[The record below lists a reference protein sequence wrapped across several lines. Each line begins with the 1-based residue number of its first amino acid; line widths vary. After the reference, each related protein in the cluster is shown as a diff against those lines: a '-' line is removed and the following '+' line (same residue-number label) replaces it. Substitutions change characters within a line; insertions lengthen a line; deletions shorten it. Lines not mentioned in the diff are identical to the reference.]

1 MSGFS
6 GEFIRIYIDNGGNM
20 SGEMATI
27 LNVDDQEPGRYA
39 RRRMLERAG
48 YRVID
53 ANCGADAWRVLEE
66 VRPQLVLM
74 DVNLPDI
81 SGFDL
86 CRRIKNRPELT
97 DIMVLHVSASR
108 VSGTDRAVGLEVG
121 SDGYLIEPIDEKE
134 LHAAVRSLL
143 RLQERQQENEG
154 LLARLRRSEELFRG
168 LFEQAAVGM
177 CVVGS
182 DGRLLRVNDKLCSI
196 TGRAEHDLMK
206 QELRDLTHP
215 DDRAEHESQ
224 VGTLLLGG
232 ISEVSLEQRL
242 MRPDGDTIWVM
253 VTLSIQW
260 DAGGRIQSLIGVIE
274 DIDARKRA
282 ELELRTHT
290 ARQQLLSKIMDQ
302 LLRVDDPA
310 DVMQDIF
317 ASLQAS
323 VGLNSFLDYD
333 VISDNSGIR
342 MTTWAGIPDDAL
354 EPLMFLKFGQA
365 LCGTSA
371 ASRKPIIVERLQASN
386 DPKASR
392 MQAVGATAYA
402 CFPLIVGERLL
413 GTLAF
418 ASNSRQAF
426 DPDDLELLEA
436 VSNYVATAKE
446 RRRLLRETRQRAE
459 QVAEQEERL
468 RFATDGAG
476 MGTWD
481 VDLRTGRVVWNRQN
495 ALLLGFDSETVQ
507 ASTKRWWALVHEDD
521 RPIVRQAMRNAR
533 NSGNLYQGE
542 HRIRRADTGELR
554 WLAPYGR
561 IHYSGDGRPTRFVGV
576 TFDITER
583 KHAEMQRQE
592 WTKELERRVNERTKE
607 LVRTHDR
614 LRGLA
619 QDLTLTEQRE
629 RQRIAGEL
637 HDYLAQM
644 LVVTRLK
651 MNHASQMI
659 TPHPA
664 CTILHEADQLIDQ
677 SLTYT
682 RTVVAELMPPTLR
695 QFGLAAG
702 LRWLGERMEQQGLV
716 VHVDVPSMAPTL
728 SEDHTTML
736 FQCVRELLFNV
747 LKHSGTDR
755 ASVTMTDDGQGK
767 LEIVVHDDGVGCDPV
782 AIRESRG
789 DKFGLFSIR
798 ERMEAIDGWMEL
810 ESQTGT
816 GTTVTLG
823 VSVGAASSDEA
834 VAVGGED
841 GAVVPAHTAGNSTG
855 HVQPPIVERS
865 VRVLLVDDHAMVRQG
880 LRSILDGYPNLDII
894 AEAGDGEEAIT
905 LARLLKP
912 DLVVMDVNM
921 PRLDGIEATR
931 RIREELPAT
940 YVVGLSVNEA
950 EHIVKSMRA
959 AGASAFLTKES
970 AADHLYETIGAVTR
984 KNNVECSLDAS
995 IR

>member
-1 MSGFS
+1 V
-6 GEFIRIYIDNGGNM
+6 I
-20 SGEMATI
+20 
-27 LNVDDQEPGRYA
+27 VD
-39 RRRMLERAG
+39 
-48 YRVID
+48 
-53 ANCGADAWRVLEE
+53 
-66 VRPQLVLM
+66 
-74 DVNLPDI
+74 
-81 SGFDL
+81 
-86 CRRIKNRPELT
+86 
-97 DIMVLHVSASR
+97 
-108 VSGTDRAVGLEVG
+108 
-121 SDGYLIEPIDEKE
+121 
-134 LHAAVRSLL
+134 
-143 RLQERQQENEG
+143 
-154 LLARLRRSEELFRG
+154 
-168 LFEQAAVGM
+168 
-177 CVVGS
+177 
-182 DGRLLRVNDKLCSI
+182 
-196 TGRAEHDLMK
+196 
-206 QELRDLTHP
+206 
-215 DDRAEHESQ
+215 
-224 VGTLLLGG
+224 
-232 ISEVSLEQRL
+232 
-242 MRPDGDTIWVM
+242 
-253 VTLSIQW
+253 
-260 DAGGRIQSLIGVIE
+260 
-274 DIDARKRA
+274 
-282 ELELRTHT
+282 
-290 ARQQLLSKIMDQ
+290 
-302 LLRVDDPA
+302 
-310 DVMQDIF
+310 
-317 ASLQAS
+317 
-323 VGLNSFLDYD
+323 
-333 VISDNSGIR
+333 
-342 MTTWAGIPDDAL
+342 
-354 EPLMFLKFGQA
+354 
-365 LCGTSA
+365 
-371 ASRKPIIVERLQASN
+371 RLQASN

-392 MQAVGATAYA
+392 MQAVGSTAYA

-418 ASNSRQAF
+418 ASNSRQSF
-426 DPDDLELLEA
+426 EPDDLELLEA
-436 VSNYVATAKE
+436 VSNYVAMAKE
-446 RRRLLRETRQRAE
+446 RRRLLQETRQRAE

-495 ALLLGFDSETVQ
+495 ALLLGYDSQTMQ
-507 ASTKRWWALVHEDD
+507 ASTKHWWTLVHEDD
-521 RPIVRQAMRNAR
+521 KPLIRQAMRNAR
-533 NSGNLYQGE
+533 NSGTLNQAE
-542 HRIRRADTGELR
+542 HRILRADTGELR

-561 IHYSGDGRPTRFVGV
+561 IHYNGKGHPTRFVGV

-659 TPHPA
+659 SPHPA
-664 CTILHEADQLIDQ
+664 CTVLQEADQLIDQ

-702 LRWLGERMEQQGLV
+702 LRWLGERMEQQGLL
-716 VHVDVPSMAPTL
+716 VHVDVPGATPPL

-755 ASVTMTDDGQGK
+755 ASVRMRDDGQGK
-767 LEIVVHDDGVGCDPV
+767 LEIIVHDDGVGCDPV
-782 AIRESRG
+782 AIRESKG

-810 ESQTGT
+810 QSQPGA

-823 VSVGAASSDEA
+823 VAVGAASPELSVGAADSDSSA
-834 VAVGGED
+834 SAGQRAPSASLNVQP
-841 GAVVPAHTAGNSTG
+841 AVVGRT
-855 HVQPPIVERS
+855 

-931 RIREELPAT
+931 RIREELPST

-984 KNNVECSLDAS
+984 KTNVECSMDAS

>member
-1 MSGFS
+1 MTG
-6 GEFIRIYIDNGGNM
+6 D
-20 SGEMATI
+20 MATI

-143 RLQERQQENEG
+143 RLRERQQENEG

-282 ELELRTHT
+282 ELDLRTHT
-290 ARQQLLSKIMDQ
+290 GRQQLLSKTMDQ

-310 DVMQDIF
+310 EVMQDIF
-317 ASLQAS
+317 SSLRAS
-323 VGLNSFLDYD
+323 VGLDSFLDYD
-333 VISDNSGIR
+333 VMPDNSGIR
-342 MTTWAGIPDDAL
+342 MTSWAGIPDDAL

-371 ASRKPIIVERLQASN
+371 ASRKPVIVERLQGSS
-386 DPKASR
+386 DPRASR
-392 MQAVGATAYA
+392 MQAVGSTAYA
-402 CFPLIVGERLL
+402 CFPLIVGEKLL

-418 ASNSRQAF
+418 ASNSRPSF
-426 DPDDLELLEA
+426 DPEDLELLES
-436 VSNYVATAKE
+436 VSNYVAMAKE
-446 RRRLLRETRQRAE
+446 RRRLLQETRLRAE

-495 ALLLGFDSETVQ
+495 ALLLGYDSETSH

-521 RPIVRQAMRNAR
+521 RPVVRQAMKNAR
-533 NSGNLYQGE
+533 NSGNLYQAE

-554 WLAPYGR
+554 WVAPYGR
-561 IHYSGDGRPTRFVGV
+561 IHFSGDGRPTRFVGV

-651 MNHASQMI
+651 MNHASQLI
-659 TPHPA
+659 APHPA
-664 CTILHEADQLIDQ
+664 CAVLQEADQLIDQ

-702 LRWLGERMEQQGLV
+702 LRWLGERMEQQGLLV
-716 VHVDVPSMAPTL
+716 NVDVPAAAPPL
-728 SEDHTTML
+728 SEDHTTMQ

-747 LKHSGTDR
+747 LKHAGTDR

-782 AIRESRG
+782 AIRESRA
-789 DKFGLFSIR
+789 DKFGIFSIR

-810 ESQTGT
+810 ESRLGA

-823 VSVGAASSDEA
+823 VTLGASCAVEA
-834 VAVGGED
+834 VAGGNGVEQ
-841 GAVVPAHTAGNSTG
+841 PAFAAQTAASASHTTQQA
-855 HVQPPIVERS
+855 ILERP

-912 DLVVMDVNM
+912 DLIVMDVNM
-921 PRLDGIEATR
+921 PRLDGIEATK

-940 YVVGLSVNEA
+940 HVVGLSVNEA

-959 AGASAFLTKES
+959 AGAAAFLTKES

-984 KNNVECSLDAS
+984 KINAECSMDAS

>member
-1 MSGFS
+1 MT
-6 GEFIRIYIDNGGNM
+6 E
-20 SGEMATI
+20 EMATI
-27 LNVDDQEPGRYA
+27 VNVDDQEAGRYA
-39 RRRMLERAG
+39 KRRMMERAG
-48 YRVID
+48 YRVVD
-53 ANCGADAWRVLEE
+53 AACGTDAWRVIED

-81 SGFDL
+81 NGFDL
-86 CRRIKNRPELT
+86 CRRIKSRPDLA
-97 DIMVLHVSASR
+97 DIMVLHVSATR
-108 VSGTDRAVGLEVG
+108 VSGTDRAFGMEVG
-121 SDGYLIEPIDEKE
+121 SDGYLIEPIDESE
-134 LHAAVRSLL
+134 LLAAVRSLL
-143 RLQERQQENEG
+143 RLRERQRENEG

-182 DGRLLRVNDKLCSI
+182 DGRLLRVNDKLCRIS
-196 TGRAEHDLMK
+196 GRPEHDLMK

-242 MRPDGDTIWVM
+242 VRPDGGTIWVT

-282 ELELRTHT
+282 ELELRNHT
-290 ARQQLLSKIMDQ
+290 ARQQLLSKTMDQ

-310 DVMQDIF
+310 DVIQDIF
-317 ASLQAS
+317 ASLRAS
-323 VGLNSFLDYD
+323 IGLDTFLDYD
-333 VISDNSGIR
+333 VTPDSSGIR
-342 MTTWAGIPDDAL
+342 MSAWAGIPDHAL
-354 EPLMFLKFGQA
+354 DPLMYLQFGQA

-371 ASRKPIIVERLQASN
+371 ASRRPVIVEHLQSSS
-386 DPKASR
+386 DPRAAR
-392 MQAVGATAYA
+392 MQAVGSSAYA
-402 CFPLIVGERLL
+402 CFPLVVGERLL

-418 ASNSRQAF
+418 ASSSRQSF
-426 DPDDLELLEA
+426 DADDLELLEA

-446 RRRLLRETRQRAE
+446 RRRLLQETRQRAE

-468 RFATDGAG
+468 RFATEGAG

-495 ALLLGFDSETVQ
+495 ALLLGYHSESAD
-507 ASTKRWWALVHEDD
+507 ASTKGWWILVHEED
-521 RPIVRQAMRNAR
+521 RPVMRQALSEAR
-533 NSGNLYQGE
+533 RSGHLHQAE

-554 WLAPYGR
+554 WLALYGR
-561 IHYSGDGRPTRFVGV
+561 IHYNGSGHPTRFVGV

-583 KHAEMQRQE
+583 KQADMQRQE
-592 WTKELERRVNERTKE
+592 WTRELERRVNERTKE

-651 MNHASQMI
+651 MNHAAQMI
-659 TPHPA
+659 APHPA
-664 CTILHEADQLIDQ
+664 CAVLQEADQLIDQ

-702 LRWLGERMEQQGLV
+702 LRWLGERMGQQGLD
-716 VHVDVPSMAPTL
+716 VHVDVPAVTPPL

-736 FQCVRELLFNV
+736 YQCVRELLFNV
-747 LKHSGTDR
+747 LKHAGTER
-755 ASVTMTDDGQGK
+755 ACVTMTDDGQGK
-767 LEIVVHDDGVGCDPV
+767 VQIVVHDDGVGCDPV
-782 AIRESRG
+782 AIRESKG

-798 ERMEAIDGWMEL
+798 ERMESIDGWMEL
-810 ESQTGT
+810 ESSPGA
-816 GTTVTLG
+816 GMTVTLG
-823 VSVGAASSDEA
+823 ISADAGTRDQTA
-834 VAVGGED
+834 GED
-841 GAVVPAHTAGNSTG
+841 PSLLNSAQPTDAPALAAQARDKHA
-855 HVQPPIVERS
+855 P

-880 LRSILDGYPNLDII
+880 LRSILEGYANLHII

-912 DLVVMDVNM
+912 DLIVMDVNM
-921 PRLDGIEATR
+921 PRVDGIEATR
-931 RIREELPAT
+931 RIREEQPDT

-950 EHIVKSMRA
+950 EHVVKSMRD
-959 AGASAFLTKES
+959 AGACAFLTKES
-970 AADHLYETIGAVTR
+970 AADHLYETIGTVIR
-984 KNNVECSLDAS
+984 KTNVECSMDAS

>member
-1 MSGFS
+1 MTA
-6 GEFIRIYIDNGGNM
+6 
-20 SGEMATI
+20 EMATI

-66 VRPQLVLM
+66 ARPQLVLI

-86 CRRIKNRPELT
+86 CRRIKNRPELA

-143 RLQERQQENEG
+143 RLRERQQENEG

-232 ISEVSLEQRL
+232 LSEVSLEQRL
-242 MRPDGDTIWVM
+242 MRSDGDTIWVT

-290 ARQQLLSKIMDQ
+290 ARQQLLSKTMDQ

-317 ASLQAS
+317 TSLQTS
-323 VGLNSFLDYD
+323 VGVDTFLDYD
-333 VISDNSGIR
+333 VTPDESGIR
-342 MTTWAGIPDDAL
+342 MSSWAGIPDEAL
-354 EPLMFLKFGQA
+354 EPLLFLKFGEA

-371 ASRKPIIVERLQASN
+371 VSRKPVIVDHLQSST

-392 MQAVGATAYA
+392 MQAVGSTAYA

-418 ASNSRQAF
+418 ASSSRQVF
-426 DPDDLELLEA
+426 DSDDLELLEA
-436 VSNYVATAKE
+436 VSNYVAMAKE

-468 RFATDGAG
+468 RFATEGAG

-481 VDLRTGRVVWNRQN
+481 VDLKTGRVVWNRQN
-495 ALLLGFDSETVQ
+495 ALLLGYDPQASQ

-521 RPIVRQAMRNAR
+521 RETVRQAMISAR
-533 NSGNLYQGE
+533 NSGSLYQAE

-561 IHYSGDGRPTRFVGV
+561 IHYSGEGRPTRFVGV

-583 KHAEMQRQE
+583 KHAEMQHQE

-629 RQRIAGEL
+629 RQRIAGEM

-659 TPHPA
+659 APHPA
-664 CTILHEADQLIDQ
+664 CAVLQEADQLIDQ

-702 LRWLGERMEQQGLV
+702 LRWLGERMEQQGLM
-716 VHVDVPSMAPTL
+716 VHVDVPAVAPPL
-728 SEDHTTML
+728 SEDQTTML

-747 LKHSGTDR
+747 LKHAGTDR
-755 ASVTMTDDGQGK
+755 ASITMTQDGQDK
-767 LEIVVHDDGVGCDPV
+767 LQIVVHDDGIGCDPV
-782 AIRESRG
+782 AIRESRA

-798 ERMEAIDGWMEL
+798 ERMEAMDGWMEL
-810 ESQTGT
+810 DSQPGA
-816 GTTVTLG
+816 GTTVTLAVAMG
-823 VSVGAASSDEA
+823 AGTSEEAVGSSADQTVTAAQSPGVVSVTSQQS
-834 VAVGGED
+834 VL
-841 GAVVPAHTAGNSTG
+841 
-855 HVQPPIVERS
+855 ERP

-921 PRLDGIEATR
+921 PRLDGIEATK

-940 YVVGLSVNEA
+940 SVVGLSVNEA
-950 EHIVKSMRA
+950 EHIVKSMKA
-959 AGASAFLTKES
+959 AGAAAFLTKES

-984 KNNVECSLDAS
+984 KNNVECSMDAS
-995 IR
+995 LR

>member
-1 MSGFS
+1 MT
-6 GEFIRIYIDNGGNM
+6 
-20 SGEMATI
+20 GEMATI

-53 ANCGADAWRVLEE
+53 ASCGADAWRVLEDA
-66 VRPQLVLM
+66 RPQLVLM

-108 VSGTDRAVGLEVG
+108 VTGTDRAVGLEVG

-134 LHAAVRSLL
+134 LLAAVRSLL
-143 RLQERQQENEG
+143 RLRERQQENEG

-242 MRPDGDTIWVM
+242 IRPDGDTIWVM

-274 DIDARKRA
+274 DIDPRKRA

-290 ARQQLLSKIMDQ
+290 VRQQLLSKTMDQ
-302 LLRVDDPA
+302 LLRVDDPNE
-310 DVMQDIF
+310 VMQDIF
-317 ASLQAS
+317 VSLRTS
-323 VGLNSFLDYD
+323 VGLDSFLDYD
-333 VISDNSGIR
+333 VTPDNGGILL
-342 MTTWAGIPDDAL
+342 TSWAGIPDDAL
-354 EPLMFLKFGQA
+354 EPLMFLRFGQA

-371 ASRKPIIVERLQASN
+371 AVRQPVIVDRLQASN

-392 MQAVGATAYA
+392 MQAVGSTAYA

-418 ASNSRQAF
+418 ASNTRQSF

-436 VSNYVATAKE
+436 VSNYVAMAKE
-446 RRRLLRETRQRAE
+446 RRHLLHETRQRAE

-495 ALLLGFDSETVQ
+495 ALLLGYDPEASH
-507 ASTKRWWALVHEDD
+507 ASTKHWWVLVHEDD
-521 RPIVRQAMRNAR
+521 KPVVRQAMKNAR
-533 NSGNLYQGE
+533 NSGNLYQAE

-554 WLAPYGR
+554 WVAPYGR

-664 CTILHEADQLIDQ
+664 CAVLQEADQLIDQ

-702 LRWLGERMEQQGLV
+702 LRWLGERMEQQGLL
-716 VHVDVPSMAPTL
+716 VHVDVPAVTPPL

-747 LKHSGTDR
+747 LKHAGTDR
-755 ASVTMTDDGQGK
+755 ASVTMTEDGQGRF
-767 LEIVVHDDGVGCDPV
+767 EIVVHDDGIGCDPV
-782 AIRESRG
+782 AIRESKG

-810 ESQTGT
+810 ESQPDA

-823 VSVGAASSDEA
+823 VTVGAGRPEIAIGTGGNAPKAALPAQTDGNGTLNAQPA
-834 VAVGGED
+834 V
-841 GAVVPAHTAGNSTG
+841 PSR
-855 HVQPPIVERS
+855 P

-912 DLVVMDVNM
+912 DLIVMDVNM
-921 PRLDGIEATR
+921 PRLDGIEATK
-931 RIREELPAT
+931 RIREELPNT

-984 KNNVECSLDAS
+984 KTTVECSMDAS

>member
-1 MSGFS
+1 MTA
-6 GEFIRIYIDNGGNM
+6 
-20 SGEMATI
+20 EMATI

-53 ANCGADAWRVLEE
+53 ATCGADAWRVLEDA
-66 VRPQLVLM
+66 RPQLVLM

-108 VSGTDRAVGLEVG
+108 VTGTDRAVGLEVG

-134 LHAAVRSLL
+134 LLAAVRSLL
-143 RLQERQQENEG
+143 RLRERQQENEG

-242 MRPDGDTIWVM
+242 MRSDGDTIWVT

-290 ARQQLLSKIMDQ
+290 ARQQLLSKTMDQ

-310 DVMQDIF
+310 DVIQDIF
-317 ASLQAS
+317 TSLRTS
-323 VGLNSFLDYD
+323 VGLDSFLDYD
-333 VISDNSGIR
+333 VTPDDNGIR
-342 MTTWAGIPDDAL
+342 MVSWAGIPDDAL
-354 EPLMFLKFGQA
+354 EPLMVLKFGEA

-371 ASRKPIIVERLQASN
+371 VARKPVIVDRLQSSN
-386 DPKASR
+386 DPKAAR
-392 MQAVGATAYA
+392 MQAVGSTAYA

-418 ASNSRQAF
+418 ASNSRQSF

-436 VSNYVATAKE
+436 VSNYVAMAKE
-446 RRRLLRETRQRAE
+446 RRRLLHETRQRAE

-495 ALLLGFDSETVQ
+495 ALLLGYDSNTVQ
-507 ASTKRWWALVHEDD
+507 ASTKHWWAIVHEDD
-521 RPIVRQAMRNAR
+521 RPSVRQALKNAR
-533 NSGNLYQGE
+533 NSGALYQAE

-561 IHYSGDGRPTRFVGV
+561 IHYNGAGRATRFVGV

-664 CTILHEADQLIDQ
+664 CNVLQEADQLIDQ

-716 VHVDVPSMAPTL
+716 VHVDVPAVTPPL

-755 ASVTMTDDGQGK
+755 ASVRMTEDGQGK

-782 AIRESRG
+782 AIRESRA
-789 DKFGLFSIR
+789 DTFGLFSIR

-810 ESQTGT
+810 QSHPGA

-823 VSVGAASSDEA
+823 VTVGADRPDVQGGDSGDQSA
-834 VAVGGED
+834 VAAQPAGTVPVNAQP
-841 GAVVPAHTAGNSTG
+841 AVVSRP
-855 HVQPPIVERS
+855 

-912 DLVVMDVNM
+912 DLIVMDVNM

-931 RIREELPAT
+931 RIREELPST
-940 YVVGLSVNEA
+940 HVVGLSVNEA

-984 KNNVECSLDAS
+984 KTNVECSMDAS

>member
-1 MSGFS
+1 MT
-6 GEFIRIYIDNGGNM
+6 
-20 SGEMATI
+20 GEMATI

-53 ANCGADAWRVLEE
+53 ANCGADAWRVLEDL
-66 VRPQLVLM
+66 RPQLVLM

-108 VSGTDRAVGLEVG
+108 VSGTDRAVGMEVG

-134 LHAAVRSLL
+134 LLAAVRSLL
-143 RLQERQQENEG
+143 RLRERQQENEG

-242 MRPDGDTIWVM
+242 MRPNGETIWVT

-290 ARQQLLSKIMDQ
+290 ARQQLLSKTMDQ

-310 DVMQDIF
+310 DVLHDIF
-317 ASLQAS
+317 VALRTS
-323 VGLNSFLDYD
+323 VGIDTFLDYD
-333 VISDNSGIR
+333 VTPDNSGIR
-342 MTTWAGIPDDAL
+342 MVSWAGIPDHAV
-354 EPLMFLKFGQA
+354 EPLMFLEFGQA

-371 ASRKPIIVERLQASN
+371 ASRKPVIVEHLQTST
-386 DPKASR
+386 DPKAAR
-392 MQAVGATAYA
+392 MQAVGSTAYA

-418 ASNSRQAF
+418 ASSSRHAF

-436 VSNYVATAKE
+436 VSSYVAMAKE
-446 RRRLLRETRQRAE
+446 RRRLLHETRQRAE

-495 ALLLGFDSETVQ
+495 ALLLGYDSDATQ
-507 ASTKRWWALVHEDD
+507 ASIKQWWALVHEDD
-521 RPIVRQAMRNAR
+521 RRIVRQAMRNAR
-533 NSGNLYQGE
+533 TSGTLAQAE
-542 HRIRRADTGELR
+542 HRIRRVDTGELR

-561 IHYSGDGRPTRFVGV
+561 IHYNDHGRPTRFVGV

-583 KHAEMQRQE
+583 KHSEMQRQE
-592 WTKELERRVNERTKE
+592 WMKELERRVNERTKE
-607 LVRTHDR
+607 LVRTHDK

-659 TPHPA
+659 APHPA
-664 CTILHEADQLIDQ
+664 CAVLQEADQLIDQ

-716 VHVDVPSMAPTL
+716 VHVDVPAVAPLL

-736 FQCVRELLFNV
+736 YQCVRELLFNV
-747 LKHSGTDR
+747 LKHAGTDR
-755 ASVTMTDDGQGK
+755 ASVRMTDDGQGK
-767 LEIVVHDDGVGCDPV
+767 LEIVVHDDGTGCDPV

-810 ESQTGT
+810 ESQPGA

-823 VSVGAASSDEA
+823 LTIGAGRLDDGIGGGVDRLSVNAQ
-834 VAVGGED
+834 
-841 GAVVPAHTAGNSTG
+841 TAGAS
-855 HVQPPIVERS
+855 PPRPQQTLARP

-894 AEAGDGEEAIT
+894 AEAGDGEEAVT

-912 DLVVMDVNM
+912 DLIVMDVNM

-931 RIREELPAT
+931 RIREELPGT

-950 EHIVKSMRA
+950 DHIVKSMKA

-970 AADHLYETIGAVTR
+970 AADHLYETIGTVTR
-984 KNNVECSLDAS
+984 KINLECSMDAS

>member
-1 MSGFS
+1 MTA
-6 GEFIRIYIDNGGNM
+6 
-20 SGEMATI
+20 EMATI

-53 ANCGADAWRVLEE
+53 ASCGADAWRVVEDL
-66 VRPQLVLM
+66 RPQLVLM

-108 VSGTDRAVGLEVG
+108 VSGTDRAVGMEVG

-134 LHAAVRSLL
+134 LLAAVRSLL
-143 RLQERQQENEG
+143 RLRERQQENEG

-242 MRPDGDTIWVM
+242 MRPDGDTIWVT

-290 ARQQLLSKIMDQ
+290 TRQQLLSKTMDQ

-310 DVMQDIF
+310 EVLHDIF
-317 ASLQAS
+317 AALRTS
-323 VGLNSFLDYD
+323 VGLDTFLDYD
-333 VISDNSGIR
+333 VTPDNSGIR
-342 MTTWAGIPDDAL
+342 MVSWAGIPDHAV
-354 EPLMFLKFGQA
+354 EPLMFLEFGQA

-371 ASRKPIIVERLQASN
+371 ASRKPVIVEHLQTST
-386 DPKASR
+386 DLKAAR
-392 MQAVGATAYA
+392 MQAVGSTAYA

-418 ASNSRQAF
+418 ASSSRHSF

-436 VSNYVATAKE
+436 VSSYVAMAKE
-446 RRRLLRETRQRAE
+446 RRRLLHETRQRAE

-495 ALLLGFDSETVQ
+495 ALLLGYDSDATQ
-507 ASTKRWWALVHEDD
+507 ASIKQWWALVHEDD
-521 RPIVRQAMRNAR
+521 RQIVRQAMRNAR
-533 NSGNLYQGE
+533 NSGTLAQAE
-542 HRIRRADTGELR
+542 HRIRRVDTGELR

-561 IHYSGDGRPTRFVGV
+561 IHYNDHGRPTRFVGV

-583 KHAEMQRQE
+583 KHSEMQRQE
-592 WTKELERRVNERTKE
+592 WMKELERRVNERTKE
-607 LVRTHDR
+607 LVRTHDK

-659 TPHPA
+659 APHPA
-664 CTILHEADQLIDQ
+664 CAVLQEADQLIDQ

-716 VHVDVPSMAPTL
+716 VHVDVPAVAPLL

-736 FQCVRELLFNV
+736 YQCVRELLFNV
-747 LKHSGTDR
+747 LKHAGTDR
-755 ASVTMTDDGQGK
+755 ASVRMTDDGQGK
-767 LEIVVHDDGVGCDPV
+767 LEIVVHDDGTGCDPV

-810 ESQTGT
+810 ESQPGA

-823 VSVGAASSDEA
+823 LTIGAGGLDDRIGGGVDRNSVNAQTAGASSPGPQQA
-834 VAVGGED
+834 L
-841 GAVVPAHTAGNSTG
+841 
-855 HVQPPIVERS
+855 ERP

-912 DLVVMDVNM
+912 DLIVMDVNM

-931 RIREELPAT
+931 RIREELPGT

-950 EHIVKSMRA
+950 DHIVKSMKA

-970 AADHLYETIGAVTR
+970 AADHLYETIGTVTR
-984 KNNVECSLDAS
+984 KINLECSMDAS

>member
-1 MSGFS
+1 MTA
-6 GEFIRIYIDNGGNM
+6 
-20 SGEMATI
+20 EMATI

-53 ANCGADAWRVLEE
+53 ATCGADAWRVLEDA
-66 VRPQLVLM
+66 RPQLVLM

-108 VSGTDRAVGLEVG
+108 VTGTDRAVGLEVG

-134 LHAAVRSLL
+134 LLAAVRSLL
-143 RLQERQQENEG
+143 RLRERQQENEG

-242 MRPDGDTIWVM
+242 MRSDGDTIWVT

-290 ARQQLLSKIMDQ
+290 ARQQLLSKTMDQ

-310 DVMQDIF
+310 DVIQDIF
-317 ASLQAS
+317 TSLRTS
-323 VGLNSFLDYD
+323 VGLDSFLDYD
-333 VISDNSGIR
+333 VTPDDNGIR
-342 MTTWAGIPDDAL
+342 MVSWAGIPDDAL
-354 EPLMFLKFGQA
+354 EPLMVLKFGEA

-371 ASRKPIIVERLQASN
+371 VARKPVIVDRLQSSN
-386 DPKASR
+386 DPKAAR
-392 MQAVGATAYA
+392 MQAVGSTAYA

-418 ASNSRQAF
+418 ASNSRQSF

-436 VSNYVATAKE
+436 VSNYVAMAKE
-446 RRRLLRETRQRAE
+446 RRRLLHETRQRAE

-495 ALLLGFDSETVQ
+495 ALLLGYDSNTVQ
-507 ASTKRWWALVHEDD
+507 ASTKHWWAIVHEDD
-521 RPIVRQAMRNAR
+521 RPSVRQALKNAR
-533 NSGNLYQGE
+533 NSGALYQAE

-561 IHYSGDGRPTRFVGV
+561 IHYNGAGRATRFVGV

-659 TPHPA
+659 TPHAA
-664 CTILHEADQLIDQ
+664 CNVLQEADQLIDQ

-716 VHVDVPSMAPTL
+716 VHVDVPAVTPPL

-755 ASVTMTDDGQGK
+755 ASVTMTEDGQGK

-782 AIRESRG
+782 AIRESRA
-789 DKFGLFSIR
+789 DTFGLFSIR

-810 ESQTGT
+810 QSHPGA

-823 VSVGAASSDEA
+823 VTVGADRPDVQGGDSGDQSA
-834 VAVGGED
+834 VAAQPAGTVPVNAQP
-841 GAVVPAHTAGNSTG
+841 AVVSRP
-855 HVQPPIVERS
+855 

-912 DLVVMDVNM
+912 DLIVMDVNM

-931 RIREELPAT
+931 RIREELPST
-940 YVVGLSVNEA
+940 HVVGLSVNEA

-984 KNNVECSLDAS
+984 KTNVECSMDAS

>member
-1 MSGFS
+1 MT
-6 GEFIRIYIDNGGNM
+6 
-20 SGEMATI
+20 GEMATI
-27 LNVDDQEPGRYA
+27 LNVDDQEAGRYA

-53 ANCGADAWRVLEE
+53 ATCGADAWRVLED
-66 VRPQLVLM
+66 VRPQLALM

-86 CRRIKNRPELT
+86 CRRIKNRPEMA

-108 VSGTDRAVGLEVG
+108 VTGTDRAVGLEVG

-134 LHAAVRSLL
+134 LLAAVRSLL
-143 RLQERQQENEG
+143 RLRERQQENEG

-242 MRPDGDTIWVM
+242 MRPDGDTIWVT

-274 DIDARKRA
+274 DIDGRKHA
-282 ELELRTHT
+282 ELELRTQT
-290 ARQQLLSKIMDQ
+290 ARQQLLSWTMDQ

-310 DVMQDIF
+310 DVMQEIF
-317 ASLQAS
+317 ASLRAS
-323 VGLNSFLDYD
+323 IGLDSFLDYD
-333 VISDNSGIR
+333 VMPDNSGIR
-342 MTTWAGIPDDAL
+342 MTTWDGIPQEAL

-371 ASRKPIIVERLQASN
+371 LSRKPVIVDHLQAST

-392 MQAVGATAYA
+392 MQAVGSTAYA
-402 CFPLIVGERLL
+402 CFPLIVSDRLL

-418 ASNSRQAF
+418 ASHTRESF
-426 DPDDLELLEA
+426 EPEDLELLEA
-436 VSNYVATAKE
+436 VSNYVAMAKE
-446 RRRLLRETRQRAE
+446 RRRLLQETRRRAE

-481 VDLRTGRVVWNRQN
+481 VDLRTGRVVWNQQN
-495 ALLLGFDSETVQ
+495 ALLLGYGSEETQV
-507 ASTKRWWALVHEDD
+507 STKRWWKLVHEDD
-521 RPIVRQAMRNAR
+521 RPVVRQAVINAR
-533 NSGNLYQGE
+533 KSGALYHAE

-561 IHYSGDGRPTRFVGV
+561 IHFSDDGRPTRFVGV

-592 WTKELERRVNERTKE
+592 WTRELERRVNERTKE

-659 TPHPA
+659 SPHPA
-664 CTILHEADQLIDQ
+664 CGVLQEADQLIDQ

-702 LRWLGERMEQQGLV
+702 LRWLGERMEQQGLL
-716 VHVDVPSMAPTL
+716 VHVDVPSVAPPL

-767 LEIVVHDDGVGCDPV
+767 LEIVVHDDGAGCDPV

-810 ESQTGT
+810 ESQPGA

-823 VSVGAASSDEA
+823 VSVGTTGGSEEA
-834 VAVGGED
+834 VGSSVEQPAMIAQSAGGSL
-841 GAVVPAHTAGNSTG
+841 GAQPALL
-855 HVQPPIVERS
+855 ERP

-921 PRLDGIEATR
+921 PRLDGIEATK
-931 RIREELPAT
+931 RIREELPST

-984 KNNVECSLDAS
+984 KINLECSMDAS
-995 IR
+995 LH

>member
-1 MSGFS
+1 MTG
-6 GEFIRIYIDNGGNM
+6 D
-20 SGEMATI
+20 MATI

-143 RLQERQQENEG
+143 RLRERQQENEG

-282 ELELRTHT
+282 ELDLRTHT
-290 ARQQLLSKIMDQ
+290 GRQQLLSKTMDQ

-310 DVMQDIF
+310 EVMQDIF
-317 ASLQAS
+317 SSLRAS
-323 VGLNSFLDYD
+323 VGLDSFLDYD
-333 VISDNSGIR
+333 VMPDNSGIR
-342 MTTWAGIPDDAL
+342 MTSWAGIPDDAL

-371 ASRKPIIVERLQASN
+371 ASRKPVIVERLQGSS
-386 DPKASR
+386 DPRASR
-392 MQAVGATAYA
+392 MQAVGSTAYA
-402 CFPLIVGERLL
+402 CFPLIVGEKLL

-418 ASNSRQAF
+418 ASNSRPSF
-426 DPDDLELLEA
+426 DPEDLELLES
-436 VSNYVATAKE
+436 VSNYVAMAKE
-446 RRRLLRETRQRAE
+446 RRRLLQETRLRAE

-495 ALLLGFDSETVQ
+495 ALLLGYDSETSH

-521 RPIVRQAMRNAR
+521 RPVVRQAMKNAR
-533 NSGNLYQGE
+533 NSGNLYQAE

-554 WLAPYGR
+554 WVAPYGR
-561 IHYSGDGRPTRFVGV
+561 IHFSGDGRPTRFVGV

-651 MNHASQMI
+651 MNHASQLI
-659 TPHPA
+659 APHPA
-664 CTILHEADQLIDQ
+664 CAVLQEADQLIDQ

-702 LRWLGERMEQQGLV
+702 LRWLGERMEQQGLM
-716 VHVDVPSMAPTL
+716 VHVDVPAAAPPL

-747 LKHSGTDR
+747 LKHAGTDR

-782 AIRESRG
+782 AIRESRA
-789 DKFGLFSIR
+789 DKFGIFSIR

-810 ESQTGT
+810 ESRLGA

-823 VSVGAASSDEA
+823 VTVGASCAVDAAAGGNGVEQPAFAAQAAASAS
-834 VAVGGED
+834 
-841 GAVVPAHTAGNSTG
+841 HTTQQA
-855 HVQPPIVERS
+855 ILERP

-912 DLVVMDVNM
+912 DLIVMDVNM
-921 PRLDGIEATR
+921 PRLDGIEATK

-940 YVVGLSVNEA
+940 HVVGLSVNEA

-959 AGASAFLTKES
+959 AGAAAFLTKES

-984 KNNVECSLDAS
+984 KINVECSMDAS

>member
-1 MSGFS
+1 MTA
-6 GEFIRIYIDNGGNM
+6 
-20 SGEMATI
+20 EMGTI

-53 ANCGADAWRVLEE
+53 ATCGADAWRVLEE

-97 DIMVLHVSASR
+97 DVMVLHVSASR
-108 VSGTDRAVGLEVG
+108 VSGIDRAVGMEVG

-134 LHAAVRSLL
+134 LLAAVRSLL
-143 RLQERQQENEG
+143 RLRERQQENEG

-196 TGRAEHDLMK
+196 TGRTEHDLMK

-215 DDRAEHESQ
+215 EDRAEHESQ

-242 MRPDGDTIWVM
+242 MRPDGDTIWVT

-290 ARQQLLSKIMDQ
+290 TRQQLLSKTMEQ

-310 DVMQDIF
+310 EVMQDIF
-317 ASLQAS
+317 AALQSS
-323 VGLNSFLDYD
+323 VGLDTFLDYD
-333 VISDNSGIR
+333 VTPDNSGIR
-342 MTTWAGIPDDAL
+342 MVTWSGIPDNAL
-354 EPLMFLKFGQA
+354 EPLMFLRFGQA

-371 ASRKPIIVERLQASN
+371 VSRKPVIVDRLQAST
-386 DPKASR
+386 DPKAGR
-392 MQAVGATAYA
+392 MQAVGSSAYA

-418 ASNSRQAF
+418 ASSRREAF
-426 DPDDLELLEA
+426 DPEDLELLEA
-436 VSNYVATAKE
+436 VSNYVAMAKE
-446 RRRLLRETRQRAE
+446 RRRLLQETRQRAE

-495 ALLLGFDSETVQ
+495 ALLLGYDFDATQ
-507 ASTKRWWALVHEDD
+507 ASIKRWWALVHEDD
-521 RPIVRQAMRNAR
+521 RPVVREALKNVR
-533 NSGNLYQGE
+533 NSEHLFQPE
-542 HRIRRADTGELR
+542 HRIRRSDTGELR

-561 IHYSGDGRPTRFVGV
+561 IHYNDEGRPTRFVGV

-659 TPHPA
+659 APHPA
-664 CTILHEADQLIDQ
+664 CAVLQEADQLIDQ

-716 VHVDVPSMAPTL
+716 VHVDVPAVAPPL

-747 LKHSGTDR
+747 LKHAGTDR
-755 ASVTMTDDGQGK
+755 ASVAMTEDGKGK

-782 AIRESRG
+782 ATGESRG

-810 ESQTGT
+810 ESQPGA
-816 GTTVTLG
+816 GTTVKLGLTLG
-823 VSVGAASSDEA
+823 AGRLEDGVGPGVADPAMVAAQSPGAAP
-834 VAVGGED
+834 VKT
-841 GAVVPAHTAGNSTG
+841 H
-855 HVQPPIVERS
+855 QPLLERS

-931 RIREELPAT
+931 RIREEMPST

-970 AADHLYETIGAVTR
+970 AADHLYETIGTVTR
-984 KNNVECSLDAS
+984 KINLECSMDAS
-995 IR
+995 IH